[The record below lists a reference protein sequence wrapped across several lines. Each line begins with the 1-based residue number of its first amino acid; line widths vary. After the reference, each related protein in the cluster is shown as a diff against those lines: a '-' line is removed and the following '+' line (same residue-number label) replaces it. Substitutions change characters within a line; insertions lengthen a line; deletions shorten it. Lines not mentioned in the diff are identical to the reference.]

1 LSLSNYRTAVVT
13 GASSGIGAATARAL
27 SKYGLTVHV
36 IARRSDRLA
45 EQTDC
50 IPHVLDVRDTE
61 ALKVLLRSL
70 NVDILIN
77 NAGVGRGYRSLAEAN
92 SSDIDCTLD
101 TNVHAAVHAVHAV
114 LPSMIKNGSG
124 HIVNIGSMAGLYSL
138 PSALYGAS
146 KAAIHLMSQDLRLEL
161 EGTGI
166 RVTEI
171 CPGRVRTEF
180 YDAAVDEAE
189 ERQRMK
195 DSGIEELTSDDIAAS
210 IIYALDSP
218 WRVNVNRIELQPTE
232 QIYGGSQFTPRESP

>member
-1 LSLSNYRTAVVT
+1 MSLSNQQTAVVT

-27 SKYGLTVHV
+27 SKRGLTVHV
-36 IARRSDRLA
+36 LARRSGRLA
-45 EQTDC
+45 EQTGC

-61 ALKVLLRSL
+61 TLKSLLNSL

-77 NAGVGRGYRSLAEAN
+77 NAGVGRGYKSLAEAH
-92 SSDIDCTLD
+92 SSDIDCTIE
-101 TNVHAAVHAVHAV
+101 TNVQAAVHAVHAV
-114 LPSMIKNGSG
+114 LPSMLKKGSG

-180 YDAAVDEAE
+180 YDAAVDEPE
-189 ERQRMK
+189 EREKMK
-195 DSGIEELTSDDIAAS
+195 DSGIDELTGDDIAES
-210 IIYALDSP
+210 IIYALDAP

-232 QIYGGSQFTPRESP
+232 QIYGGSQFTPRERP